1 MENESAVEWFS
12 KELYE
17 KFEMKGDGK
26 VFDELLEQAK
36 EMEENQK
43 KQLVIGTYLD
53 LKMKN
58 NKLSYG
64 MEYLNK
70 VSDLEEESEQYYN
83 KNFKSK

>member
-1 MENESAVEWFS
+1 MENESAVEWFANRINIYF
-12 KELYE
+12 KNNDFLITYE
-17 KFEMKGDGK
+17 NEIY
-26 VFDELLEQAK
+26 QAK
-36 EMEENQK
+36 EIEENQK

-64 MEYLNK
+64 IEYLNK
-70 VSDLEEESEQYYN
+70 ISDLEEEAEQYYN

>member
-1 MENESAVEWFS
+1 MENESAVEWLEEILIDN
-12 KELYE
+12 KY
-17 KFEMKGDGK
+17 
-26 VFDELLEQAK
+26 LLKNSEHLFEQAK
-36 EMEENQK
+36 EIDENQK

-64 MEYLNK
+64 IEYLNK
-70 VSDLEEESEQYYN
+70 ISDLEEEAEQYYN

>member
-1 MENESAVEWFS
+1 MTAVEWLVD
-12 KELYE
+12 KLDLNV
-17 KFEMKGDGK
+17 FES
-26 VFDELLEQAK
+26 DEEVAEVIDQAK
-36 EMEENQK
+36 EMDKEQK

-70 VSDLEEESEQYYN
+70 VSDLEEEAEQYYN